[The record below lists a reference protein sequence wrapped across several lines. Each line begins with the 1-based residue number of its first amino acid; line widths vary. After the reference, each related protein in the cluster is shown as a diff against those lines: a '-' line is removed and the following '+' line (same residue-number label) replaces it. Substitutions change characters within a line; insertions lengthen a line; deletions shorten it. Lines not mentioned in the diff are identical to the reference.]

1 MFGRYKNKV
10 LYDGREIVVT
20 DKILYRGNKVEIIE
34 GGIVVGSLS
43 YGQEDSLSQY
53 YVFRKNKKYI
63 VHLDKLWVE
72 PGYRHGTKYARD
84 MIYYVLSL
92 YEKLDKVTL
101 TAHAEP
107 ALVVTEGQE
116 PLSQEA
122 LESFYKKFTYGVG
135 SKQRLLE

>member
-20 DKILYRGNKVEIIE
+20 DKILYKGNKVEIIE

-43 YGQEDSLSQY
+43 YGQEDPLSQY
-53 YVFRKNKKYI
+53 YVFRKNQKYI
-63 VHLDKLWVE
+63 VH
-72 PGYRHGTKYARD
+72 
-84 MIYYVLSL
+84 
-92 YEKLDKVTL
+92 LDKVTL

-122 LESFYKKFTYGVG
+122 FIGIK
-135 SKQRLLE
+135 